1 MPAEFKLHQAIF
13 GYDAGH
19 NLLAASCPL
28 SPESRR
34 LLAVLTDTS
43 GPWPASGFDH
53 AITGTPLPDMPY
65 YALFCTWLAPEMP
78 RPGCVWSHVL
88 LIELADLAA
97 LADLGELRN
106 CFQKPAEITKKSG
119 CEPLHFVAK
128 RDKVKPV
135 AQSLKKVCEQFLIAL
150 YAAPK
155 SHLVIPA
162 PNSEIYES
170 VVFDL
175 WSQQWPRLRRSFR
188 FSTGSFADRGRSGEA
203 FDLQITP
210 ESNSRSWQRSDD
222 NLLVETGKQSTD
234 LVSVND
240 QNWKDIAL
248 DDLLAPDTKK
258 LRLFLNTYGADVNN
272 PRGAFAHLTIAY
284 ELLTLKPDGDWAEKL
299 RSIGGTFPD
308 KAEALRLKEW
318 LVTPI
323 KNSNSKQEL
332 ERAWATASF
341 LLGSREARA
350 YSSVSFDHAG
360 LAPFLWKEKRD
371 EALSLIA
378 QLVRQKENPAA
389 SAFVAAVANT
399 VQPSELQLISDR
411 HPELISIL
419 LNHRPALAFDVST
432 WQLPSHIQWQITEVL
447 DRLSLEQKSW
457 GDIMTAKFFAATDV
471 AVRET
476 VKKAGAYAI
485 QGAFRWLDTQIAQEL
500 LPSELWRE
508 ALAAPAAVRLTDP
521 ELLPPASLALC
532 AWFVPPDT
540 ARQLLTIARQDVQQL
555 AQQPLDLLPRPL
567 RLPTAFL
574 LVTIGLRATSTEG
587 LRPLKRGYF
596 EVYDALAETSFP
608 WESWLLLSAE
618 LPQPGWW
625 KDWDRCERLRRA
637 VRQWLFQYVKSGDSL
652 FDAAAS
658 KKHNEIARQT
668 LAEEN
673 DNENFI
679 D

>member
-19 NLLAASCPL
+19 NLLVASCPL
-28 SPESRR
+28 SSESRR

-119 CEPLHFVAK
+119 CEPLRFVAK

-135 AQSLKKVCEQFLIAL
+135 AQGLKKVCEQFLIAL

-210 ESNSRSWQRSDD
+210 ESNSRTWLRGDD
-222 NLLVETGKQSTD
+222 NLFIETGKQSTD
-234 LVSVND
+234 LLSVND
-240 QNWKDIAL
+240 QDWINIAL
-248 DDLLAPDTKK
+248 DDLLAPDTKNF
-258 LRLFLNTYGADVNN
+258 RSFLNTNGADVNN
-272 PRGAFAHLTIAY
+272 PRGAFGRLTIAY
-284 ELLTLKPDGDWAEKL
+284 ELLTLQPDGDWAEKL
-299 RSIGGTFPD
+299 RSIAEIFPD
-308 KAEALRLKEW
+308 KNEALRLKEG
-318 LVTPI
+318 LVTPT
-323 KNSNSKQEL
+323 KSSNSTQAL
-332 ERAWATASF
+332 ERAWVTTSF

-360 LAPFLWKEKRD
+360 QAPILWRERRD

-378 QLVRQKENPAA
+378 QLVRQNENPAA
-389 SAFVAAVANT
+389 SAFVAAIANT
-399 VQPSELQLISDR
+399 VQPGELQLISDR

-432 WQLPSHIQWQITEVL
+432 WQLPSRIQWQITEVL

-485 QGAFRWLDTQIAQEL
+485 QGAFRWLETQISQEF

-508 ALAAPAAVRLTDP
+508 ALAAPAAARLADP

-532 AWFVPPDT
+532 AWFVPPET
-540 ARQLLTIARQDVQQL
+540 ARQLLTITRQDVQQL
-555 AQQPLDLLPRPL
+555 ALQSLDILPRPL

-587 LRPLKRGYF
+587 LKPLKRGYF
-596 EVYDALAETSFP
+596 EVYDALAETNFP

-637 VRQWLFQYVKSGDSL
+637 VRQWLFQYVKTGDPL
-652 FDAAAS
+652 IDAAAS

-673 DNENFI
+673 DDEKFI